1 MQEMKEFYSAVDMQM
16 AGCLQCF
23 ITIINLLSGCLLMNN
38 CPTGYY
44 PQQISCS
51 YKVNITADKSVPG
64 QVVVVSLKI
73 FLSPCRSNHTS
84 THACSWQLRFG
95 FTDTS

>member
-1 MQEMKEFYSAVDMQM
+1 MHEMREFYGAVYIQM

-23 ITIINLLSGCLLMNN
+23 ITITNLLSGCLLMNN

-51 YKVNITADKSVPG
+51 YRVNITADKSVPG
-64 QVVVVSLKI
+64 QVVVVPKNILKH
-73 FLSPCRSNHTS
+73 CRSNHTS